1 MGELKLTTIS
11 LQLANRSVKYPIGIL
26 EDIPIKVG
34 KFFIL
39 ANFVVLEMEE
49 DSQIPINLG
58 RPFLA
63 TARAIINVKYGKL
76 SLIVGEEKVV
86 FNLANSIKTPFV
98 EDSCCRID

>member
-1 MGELKLTTIS
+1 MGELKPTTIS

-86 FNLANSIKTPFV
+86 FNLANSIKTLFV

>member
-1 MGELKLTTIS
+1 MGELKPTTIF

-86 FNLANSIKTPFV
+86 FNLANSIKTLFV